1 MPLMHDRSSVGW
13 VCLSLLARACVR
25 TSPLLLTHPPVP
37 LQIVTLILENQ
48 SVLHGRE
55 LHLSVAD
62 IAHLSLLRVPKGR
75 IVD

>member
-1 MPLMHDRSSVGW
+1 MG
-13 VCLSLLARACVR
+13 LSLTLGPCLHANFS
-25 TSPLLLTHPPVP
+25 SPLLLTHPPVP

>member
-1 MPLMHDRSSVGW
+1 MAEVPLDGSVSHSW
-13 VCLSLLARACVR
+13 PVLACVLLLS
-25 TSPLLLTHPPVP
+25 SPLLTHPPVP